1 MDKFS
6 DQPPIVIRRYRRIGH
21 EEEGGA
27 WKVAM
32 ADFALAMMAL
42 FIVLWIINSSNEQ
55 QREEIS
61 GYFQDPKAFEE
72 GKKVPSK
79 YIIDMGGSP
88 TVQDDISES
97 ELEDPEHVMQAEDI
111 EILADTLQ
119 QKRMEAEREQLQS
132 RLDSNPNFSPFKNQ
146 LLVDITTEG
155 VRLQLVEETDRPMFE
170 SGSAQLKYYTEDILW
185 ELAPILKNMGYRLSI
200 AGHTDSVQMAGQ
212 RVEDDMN
219 WQLSSLRADAA
230 RRALMEA
237 GVPKAQIAAVIGKGD
252 SEPLKVNDPQADE
265 NRRISITLLDE
276 KTVPQETA
284 PSEIRYLEE
293 EPASPAEALP
303 QLNDVMQELIDERER
318 TDNSYDNPPNQDEA
332 FW

>member
-79 YIIDMGGSP
+79 YVIDMGGSP

-111 EILADTLQ
+111 ESLADTLQ
-119 QKRMEAEREQLQS
+119 QKRMEAEREQLQ
-132 RLDSNPNFSPFKNQ
+132 
-146 LLVDITTEG
+146 
-155 VRLQLVEETDRPMFE
+155 
-170 SGSAQLKYYTEDILW
+170 
-185 ELAPILKNMGYRLSI
+185 
-200 AGHTDSVQMAGQ
+200 
-212 RVEDDMN
+212 
-219 WQLSSLRADAA
+219 
-230 RRALMEA
+230 RR
-237 GVPKAQIAAVIGKGD
+237 
-252 SEPLKVNDPQADE
+252 
-265 NRRISITLLDE
+265 
-276 KTVPQETA
+276 
-284 PSEIRYLEE
+284 
-293 EPASPAEALP
+293 
-303 QLNDVMQELIDERER
+303 
-318 TDNSYDNPPNQDEA
+318 
-332 FW
+332 

>member
-200 AGHTDSVQMAGQ
+200 AGHTDSMPMAGQ

-252 SEPLKVNDPQADE
+252 SEPLKLDNSQADE

-276 KTVPQETA
+276 KTEPQENA
-284 PSEIRYLEE
+284 PSEIRYLDE
-293 EPASPAEALP
+293 EPASPESVVP
-303 QLNDVMQELIDERER
+303 QLNQVMQGLIDERER